1 MNDASAQS
9 VHSASQSATGIYPAI
24 GSRGGAGGE
33 MTIAKRHAVI
43 LMLSKRNDKYNEL
56 REKNRVFSKWSK
68 AVRDA
73 QAFST

>member
-1 MNDASAQS
+1 
-9 VHSASQSATGIYPAI
+9 
-24 GSRGGAGGE
+24 